1 MGTNFPASSQEE
13 GGSLTTL
20 KHESSPNAV
29 AGQAL
34 RRSQLF
40 DPLNLRSLNM
50 KNRVAVSPM
59 CQYSSKEG
67 LAGDWHLVHLGARA
81 VGGAALIIAE
91 ATGVEA
97 RGRITPGCAG
107 LWHDGQIEPLKR
119 ITAFL
124 KEQGAIPGIQ
134 IAHAGRKA
142 SCARPWDG
150 GGSLADE
157 AGGWETIGPSAI
169 AFGGKITRVPKE
181 MTIDDIKSVQE
192 SFREAALRALEAG
205 YELLELHAAH
215 GYLLHSF
222 YSPLSNQR
230 TDQYGGSLDNRMRF
244 TLETVDLLRQVWPE
258 HLPLAV
264 RISCSD
270 WTEGG
275 WTIEDSIV
283 LARRFKDAGV
293 DLVDCSSSNGDRTNK
308 SVPYGA
314 GFQVPFAD
322 AIRREVGIATG
333 AVGMITDPMQADEII
348 RNGHADIVL
357 LAREML
363 REPYWAAKAAQRLGK
378 TEDTNLP
385 TQYKFWLG

>member
-1 MGTNFPASSQEE
+1 
-13 GGSLTTL
+13 LTTL
-20 KHESSPNAV
+20 ERGGTSVEPVSGKEA
-29 AGQAL
+29 

-40 DPLNLRSLNM
+40 DQLNLRSLKL

-59 CQYSSKEG
+59 CQYSSNEG
-67 LAGDWHLVHLGARA
+67 VASDWHLVHLGSRA

-107 LWHDGQIEPLKR
+107 LWDEGQIEPLKR
-119 ITAFL
+119 ITKFL
-124 KEQGAIPGIQ
+124 KEQGAVPGIQ
-134 IAHAGRKA
+134 LAHAGRKA

-150 GGSLADE
+150 GASLTDE
-157 AGGWETIGPSAI
+157 QGGWETIGPSAI
-169 AFGGKITRVPKE
+169 AFGGRITRAPKE
-181 MTIDDIKSVQE
+181 MTIDDIKTVQE
-192 SFREAALRALEAG
+192 SFKKAAVRALEAG

-222 YSPLSNQR
+222 YSPLSNKR
-230 TDQYGGSLDNRMRF
+230 SDQYGGSLENRIRF
-244 TLETVDLLRQVWPE
+244 TLETVSVLRDVWPE

-275 WTIEDSIV
+275 WTLEDSIE

-293 DLVDCSSSNGDRTNK
+293 DLVDCSSSNGDRGNK
-308 SVPYGA
+308 NIPYGA

-348 RNGHADIVL
+348 RNGRADIVL

-363 REPYWAAKAAQRLGK
+363 REPYWAVNAARRLGK
-378 TEDTNLP
+378 ADDTNLP
-385 TQYKFWLG
+385 TQYKYWLG